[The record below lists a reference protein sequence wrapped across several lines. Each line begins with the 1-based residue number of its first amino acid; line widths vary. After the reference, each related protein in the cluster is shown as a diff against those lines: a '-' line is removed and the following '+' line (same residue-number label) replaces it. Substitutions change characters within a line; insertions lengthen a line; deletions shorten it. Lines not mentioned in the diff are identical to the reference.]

1 MEEGLKILGA
11 FASLFAIYKLVIDVV
26 LARSNRR
33 RDEYSFAKNFLS
45 DLEAGNEHLYVLE
58 KGFFALT
65 GKVYSIPEIKVLL
78 SQPSPSIAI
87 DLRGDCGGF
96 ITFRQDNKIY
106 TWKNKWINDFTKKH
120 MSAALFI
127 LYIITASLAMI
138 PIYIQ
143 GVSLYENFSVLI
155 YSASLIVAAI
165 SCLIQQA
172 NFNNAKKF
180 MATIVQDNSQQMA
193 R

>member
-1 MEEGLKILGA
+1 MEEAIKILGA
-11 FASLFAIYKLVIDVV
+11 FATLFAIYKIVIDVV

-33 RDEYSFAKNFLS
+33 RDEYSFTKNFLS
-45 DLEAGNEHLYVLE
+45 DLEAGKEHLYVLE

-65 GKVYSIPEIKVLL
+65 GEIYSIPEIKVLL
-78 SQPSPSIAI
+78 SQPSPSLAI

-96 ITFRQDNKIY
+96 IIFRQDNKIY
-106 TWKNKWINDFTKKH
+106 EWKNKWINDFTKKY
-120 MSAALFI
+120 MGAALFF
-127 LYIITASLAMI
+127 LYMITASLAMI

>member
-1 MEEGLKILGA
+1 MEEVLKILGA

-33 RDEYSFAKNFLS
+33 RDEYSFTKSFLS
-45 DLEAGNEHLYVLE
+45 DLDAGNEHLYVLE

-96 ITFRQDNKIY
+96 ITFRQDNKTY
-106 TWKNKWINDFTKKH
+106 AWKSKWINDFTKKY

-127 LYIITASLAMI
+127 LYMITASLAMI

-180 MATIVQDNSQQMA
+180 MATIEQDNPQQIA
-193 R
+193 S